1 MPTLLSVDAI
11 TLLRGWIVSIAVTTD
26 AVTARERFDFWHEVI
41 CTAFVRLEAETLPS
55 DNPFRAE
62 IARSD
67 LGPLILSRVHAE
79 PHAVQRSTRLI
90 NDEPRD
96 EVLVSVQIRGNAVIQ
111 QDDRQAVLGPGD
123 FAMYDATRPYDLIMR
138 EQFEMLV
145 FQFDR
150 AFLMER
156 CPSPERLTAV
166 RMSNDTSVTAPVSS
180 FLRSLEPVALADDNA
195 LSRQLATSALDLLGV
210 ALADRFG
217 ADGSPNAGRTK
228 HFLRACTYI
237 NAYAS
242 DPDLSPARIASS
254 IGVSLR
260 YLHAIFKEHGLSV
273 SDHLI
278 KRRLARCMDDLLSPI
293 ATSRTI
299 TEIALSHG
307 FKTSAHFSR
316 RFTEAY
322 GRSPREVKHSG
333 PSALR

>member
-1 MPTLLSVDAI
+1 MAGCD
-11 TLLRGWIVSIAVTTD
+11 VSIAVTTD
-26 AVTARERFDFWHEVI
+26 SVPAKERFDFWHEVI

-55 DNPFRAE
+55 EQPFRAE

-67 LGPLILSRVHAE
+67 LGPLTLSRVRAR
-79 PHAVQRSTRLI
+79 PHAVQRSSRFI
-90 NDEPRD
+90 NEEPRD
-96 EVLVSVQIRGNAVIQ
+96 EVLVSVQLRGNAVIQ
-111 QDDRQAVLGPGD
+111 QDDRQAVLEPGD
-123 FAMYDATRPYDLIMR
+123 FAMYDATRPYDLFMR

-150 AFLMER
+150 RFLMER

-166 RMSNDTSVTAPVSS
+166 RMSNDTTVSAPVSA
-180 FLRSLEPVALADDNA
+180 FLRSLAPYALEDENSV
-195 LSRQLATSALDLLGV
+195 SRQLATSALDLLGV

-228 HFLRACTYI
+228 HFLRACTYM

-254 IGVSLR
+254 IGVSSR
-260 YLHAIFKEHGLSV
+260 YLHAIFKDHGMTVNEYLM
-273 SDHLI
+273 
-278 KRRLARCMDDLLSPI
+278 KRRLARCMDDLLNPT
-293 ATSRTI
+293 AVNRTI
-299 TEIALSHG
+299 TDVAHNNG

-322 GRSPREVKHSG
+322 GCSPSQVKPAVGSRS
-333 PSALR
+333 

>member
-1 MPTLLSVDAI
+1 M
-11 TLLRGWIVSIAVTTD
+11 SIAVTTD
-26 AVTARERFDFWHEVI
+26 SVDAKERFDFWHEVI

-55 DNPFRAE
+55 EQPFKAE
-62 IARSD
+62 ITRSD
-67 LGPLILSRVHAE
+67 LGPLTLSRVRAR

-90 NDEPRD
+90 NEEPRD
-96 EVLVSVQIRGNAVIQ
+96 EVLVSVQLSGNAVIQ
-111 QDDRQAVLGPGD
+111 QDDRQAVLDPGD

-166 RMSNDTSVTAPVSS
+166 RMSNDTTVTAPVSS
-180 FLRSLEPVALADDNA
+180 FLRSLEPLALGDDSA
-195 LSRQLATSALDLLGV
+195 VSRQLATSALDLLGV

-242 DPDLSPARIASS
+242 DPDLTPARIASS
-254 IGVSLR
+254 IAVSLR
-260 YLHAIFKEHGLSV
+260 YLHAIFKEHGLTV
-273 SDHLI
+273 NEYLI
-278 KRRLARCMDDLLSPI
+278 KRRLARCMDELLSPM
-293 ATSRTI
+293 AANRTI
-299 TEIALSHG
+299 TEIAHSNG

-316 RFTEAY
+316 RFAEAY
-322 GRSPREVKHSG
+322 GRAPRDVKRAG
-333 PSALR
+333 SAGVR

>member
-1 MPTLLSVDAI
+1 M
-11 TLLRGWIVSIAVTTD
+11 SIAVTTD
-26 AVTARERFDFWHEVI
+26 AVAVKERFDFWHEVI

-55 DNPFRAE
+55 ENPFRAE

-67 LGPLILSRVHAE
+67 LGPLTLSRVRAQ

-90 NDEPRD
+90 NEEPRD
-96 EVLVSVQIRGNAVIQ
+96 EVLVSVQLRGNAVIQ
-111 QDDRQAVLGPGD
+111 QDDRQAVLDPGD

-150 AFLMER
+150 QFLMER

-166 RMSNDTSVTAPVSS
+166 RMSNDTTVTAPVSA
-180 FLRSLEPVALADDNA
+180 FLRSLEPLALGDDNA
-195 LSRQLATSALDLLGV
+195 VSRQLATSALDLLGV

-217 ADGSPNAGRTK
+217 TDGSPNAGRTK
-228 HFLRACTYI
+228 HFLRACTYM

-242 DPDLSPARIASS
+242 DPDLTPARIASS

-260 YLHAIFKEHGLSV
+260 YLHAIFKENGMTV
-273 SDHLI
+273 NEYLI
-278 KRRLARCMDDLLSPI
+278 KRRLARCMDDLLGPI
-293 ATSRTI
+293 GAKRTI
-299 TEIALSHG
+299 TEIAHSNG

-322 GRSPREVKHSG
+322 GRSPREVKQAGSTRG
-333 PSALR
+333 Q

>member
-1 MPTLLSVDAI
+1 M
-11 TLLRGWIVSIAVTTD
+11 SIAVTTD
-26 AVTARERFDFWHEVI
+26 SVEARERFDFWHEVI

-55 DNPFRAE
+55 EKPFRAE

-67 LGPLILSRVHAE
+67 LGPLTLSRVRAQ
-79 PHAVQRSTRLI
+79 PHAVRRSTGLI
-90 NDEPRD
+90 NEEPRD
-96 EVLVSVQIRGNAVIQ
+96 EVLVSVQLKGNAVIQ
-111 QDDRQAVLGPGD
+111 QDDRQAVLDPGD

-150 AFLMER
+150 QFLMER
-156 CPSPERLTAV
+156 CPSPDRLTAV

-180 FLRSLEPVALADDNA
+180 FLRALEPLALGDDSA
-195 LSRQLATSALDLLGV
+195 VSRQLATSALDLLGV

-242 DPDLSPARIASS
+242 DPDLTPARIASS

-260 YLHAIFKEHGLSV
+260 YLHAIFKEHGMTV
-273 SDHLI
+273 NEYLI
-278 KRRLARCMDDLLSPI
+278 KRRLARCMDELLSPM
-293 ATSRTI
+293 AANRTI
-299 TEIALSHG
+299 TEIAHSNG

-316 RFTEAY
+316 RFAEAY
-322 GRSPREVKHSG
+322 GQAPRDVKRVG
-333 PSALR
+333 SASTR

>member
-1 MPTLLSVDAI
+1 MN
-11 TLLRGWIVSIAVTTD
+11 IAVTTD
-26 AVTARERFDFWHEVI
+26 SVSARERFDFWHEVI

-55 DNPFRAE
+55 ERPFRAE

-67 LGPLILSRVHAE
+67 LGPLTLSRVRAQ

-90 NDEPRD
+90 NEEPRD
-96 EVLVSVQIRGNAVIQ
+96 EVLVSVQLKGNAVIQ
-111 QDDRQAVLGPGD
+111 QDDRQAVLDPGD

-150 AFLMER
+150 QFLMER

-166 RMSNDTSVTAPVSS
+166 RMSNDTTVAAPVSS
-180 FLRSLEPVALADDNA
+180 FLRSLEPLALGDDNA
-195 LSRQLATSALDLLGV
+195 VSRQLATSALDLLGV

-217 ADGSPNAGRTK
+217 TEGSPSAGRTK
-228 HFLRACTYI
+228 HFLRACTYM

-242 DPDLSPARIASS
+242 DPDLTPARIASS

-260 YLHAIFKEHGLSV
+260 YLHAIFKEHGMTV
-273 SDHLI
+273 NEYLI
-278 KRRLARCMDDLLSPI
+278 KRRLARCMDDLLSPM
-293 ATSRTI
+293 AASRTI
-299 TEIALSHG
+299 TEIAHSNG

-316 RFTEAY
+316 RFAEAY
-322 GRSPREVKHSG
+322 GRTPRQVKLGELSDQ
-333 PSALR
+333 R

>member
-1 MPTLLSVDAI
+1 M
-11 TLLRGWIVSIAVTTD
+11 SIAVTTD
-26 AVTARERFDFWHEVI
+26 SVSAKERFDFWHEVI

-55 DNPFRAE
+55 ENPFRAE

-67 LGPLILSRVHAE
+67 LGPLTLSRVRAQ

-90 NDEPRD
+90 NEEPRD
-96 EVLVSVQIRGNAVIQ
+96 EVLVSVQLRNAVIQ
-111 QDDRQAVLGPGD
+111 QDDRQAALDPGD

-166 RMSNDTSVTAPVSS
+166 RMSNDTTVTAPVSS
-180 FLRSLEPVALADDNA
+180 FLRSLEPLALGDDSA
-195 LSRQLATSALDLLGV
+195 VSRQLATSALDLLGV

-217 ADGSPNAGRTK
+217 AEGSPNAGRTK
-228 HFLRACTYI
+228 HFLRACTYM

-242 DPDLSPARIASS
+242 DPDLTPARIASS

-260 YLHAIFKEHGLSV
+260 YLHAIFKEHGMTV
-273 SDHLI
+273 TEYLI
-278 KRRLARCMDDLLSPI
+278 KRRLARCMDELLSPM
-293 ATSRTI
+293 AAGRTI
-299 TEIALSHG
+299 TEIAHSNG

-316 RFTEAY
+316 RFAEAY
-322 GRSPREVKHSG
+322 GRSPIEVKRTG
-333 PSALR
+333 LPGGE